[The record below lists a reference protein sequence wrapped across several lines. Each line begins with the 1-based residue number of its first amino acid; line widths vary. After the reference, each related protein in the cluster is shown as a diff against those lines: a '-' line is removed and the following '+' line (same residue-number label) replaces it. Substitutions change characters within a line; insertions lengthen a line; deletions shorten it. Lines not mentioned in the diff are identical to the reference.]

1 MTASVACI
9 PEQRTGFTQERLAR
23 AFDRVRNPRDWKG
36 PIRAIIPADDRRAV
50 QEAVMWFTGTL
61 PVFRRVPGETAW
73 LAVTA
78 PGYRLGPAGD
88 Q

>member
-1 MTASVACI
+1 MTASLACA
-9 PEQRTGFTQERLAR
+9 PERVTGFTQDQLAR

-36 PIRAIIPADDRRAV
+36 PIRAVIPAADRQAV
-50 QEAVMWFTGTL
+50 QKAVIWFTATV
-61 PVFRRVPGETAW
+61 PKFSSVPGKADW